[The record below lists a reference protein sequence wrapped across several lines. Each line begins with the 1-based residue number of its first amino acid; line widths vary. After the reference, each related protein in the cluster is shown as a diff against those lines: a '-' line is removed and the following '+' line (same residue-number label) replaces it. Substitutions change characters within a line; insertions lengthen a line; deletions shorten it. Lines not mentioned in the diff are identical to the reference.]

1 MFEELMMWFYAS
13 MALMVGALIWLFRT
27 REKPKPPFPFEL
39 ICDGCGQICGDLLGG
54 YCEYCVKKLA
64 K

>member
-13 MALMVGALIWLFRT
+13 MALMVGALIWLFVT
-27 REKPKPPFPFEL
+27 REKPHVYPPEWV
-39 ICDGCGQICGDLLGG
+39 CDGCGQVCSKLKEG
-54 YCEYCVKKLA
+54 YCEYCENQLA